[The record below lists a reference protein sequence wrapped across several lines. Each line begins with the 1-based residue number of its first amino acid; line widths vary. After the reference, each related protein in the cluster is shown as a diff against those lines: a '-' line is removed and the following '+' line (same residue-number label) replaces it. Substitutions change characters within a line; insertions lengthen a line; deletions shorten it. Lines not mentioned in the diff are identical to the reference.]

1 MSIPDPPENE
11 KDENSRNEVVTEE
24 SLAEKLRN
32 ITVFYYK
39 VLGELAASICDV
51 TAENT
56 RLKNDLDRLQ
66 HHYDHLKHICGIT
79 EIDKVPNHKDE
90 ECKE

>member
-1 MSIPDPPENE
+1 MSIPDPPEIE
-11 KDENSRNEVVTEE
+11 PDENSRIEINTEV

-51 TAENT
+51 TSENT
-56 RLKNDLDRLQ
+56 RLKSEMERLQ
-66 HHYDHLKHICGIT
+66 AHYDHLKNLCGVT
-79 EIDKVPNHKDE
+79 EIDKVPGGRDDN
-90 ECKE
+90 